1 MAPVPKKKHTTER
14 TGKRRG
20 KKKLSVKRLKALYTK
35 AKKLENNK
43 TKKG

>member
-20 KKKLSVKRLKALYTK
+20 KKSLSVKRIKNLYAKAKALEK
-35 AKKLENNK
+35 NK
-43 TKKG
+43 KKGK